1 MIKCIFCGHPEIR
14 QPAIK
19 MPIVTNQTPMCEY
32 HYKMFKDWATDGERE
47 KMEKIY
53 NKYKRRRGHD

>member
-1 MIKCIFCGHPEIR
+1 MIKCIFCGHPEIK
-14 QPAIK
+14 QPAVSTA
-19 MPIVTNQTPMCEY
+19 IVTNVTPMCEY
-32 HYKMFKDWATDGERE
+32 HYKMFKDWATDEERA